1 MATNTFRKKDNPKKF
16 RWFGNVSK
24 PITEKSVTDATL
36 PTKYIPYLIFLAIL
50 GLLYIANSHY
60 AERMVRETSKLE
72 AEVENLRSDYTT
84 LRAEFDTFT
93 GRQTEIAKKAKELGL
108 EEGKGKV
115 QKIII
120 PKGAY

>member
-1 MATNTFRKKDNPKKF
+1 MATNTFRKKENPKRF
-16 RWFGNVSK
+16 RWLGSFSK
-24 PITEKSVTDATL
+24 PITEKSAAETTL
-36 PTKYIPYLIFLAIL
+36 PTKYIPYLLFLAML
-50 GLLYIANSHY
+50 GLLYITNSHY
-60 AERMVRETSKLE
+60 AEKMVRETSKLE

-84 LRAEFDTFT
+84 LRAEFDTFI
-93 GRQTEIAKKAKELGL
+93 GKQSEIAEKAKALGL